1 VINQVVFENTH
12 PPTVQAF
19 PPSSPYY
26 RKDLVVPPRDVAKAR
41 ALLRE
46 AGVTAP
52 LKLEMM
58 ITNNPVDAQLGQVVQ
73 AMVQEAGFDVSLR
86 SMEFA
91 SQLRDQQQGKFQ
103 LSRVGW
109 SGRIDPDG
117 NIHPFWTS
125 RGGQNDGK
133 YSNPTIDKLL
143 TDARAVYDQAER
155 KKLYDEAQT
164 IAQDEIPVLY
174 LYNQPWFYATS
185 ARISGFQLHP
195 DGMIRL
201 GGLKRQ

>member
-1 VINQVVFENTH
+1 
-12 PPTVQAF
+12 
-19 PPSSPYY
+19 
-26 RKDLVVPPRDVAKAR
+26 VVPPRDVAKAR

-73 AMVQEAGFDVSLR
+73 AMVQEAGFEVSLR